1 MAKSDVDFNQ
11 SFFDN
16 IMKSAKVQEVVK
28 QKAEQALK
36 VAQATA
42 PVDTGE
48 YRGSMTVE
56 KHSSRYRDSFRV
68 EAKDPKSLIIESK
81 TGNLAR
87 ALKGVKG

>member
-28 QKAEQALK
+28 QKAGQALRA
-36 VAQATA
+36 AQATA

-48 YRGSMTVE
+48 YRDAMTVE

-68 EAKDPKSLIIESK
+68 VAKDPKSLLIESK

-87 ALKGVKG
+87 ALKGVKD